1 MALGDDYVLLSDM
14 ENRLNLTRG
23 EDRTRLAEA
32 ISAASRGVDK
42 FCGRQFNLAAAPT
55 ARKYKPLGHTT
66 VHADDFVSITSLKT
80 DDSNIGTFGST
91 WSTVDYETSPLN
103 GVVDGEPGW
112 PFWRIAAVG
121 SRRFPCFRRAT
132 VEVTAVWGWAEVPA
146 PVKEATLIAAEEI
159 FKLRDT
165 PFGIGGYGDFGIVRV
180 RDNPFTARMLAKYQR
195 DPVLVA

>member
-14 ENRLNLTRG
+14 ENRLNLTRA

-32 ISAASRGVDK
+32 ITAASRGVDK

-55 ARKYKPLGHTT
+55 ARKYKPFSHAT
-66 VHADDFVSITSLKT
+66 VHVDDFVSITSLKT
-80 DDSNIGTFGST
+80 DDSNVGTFGST

-112 PFWRIAAVG
+112 PFWRIEAVG
-121 SRRFPCFRRAT
+121 SRCFPCFRRAT
-132 VEVTAVWGWAEVPA
+132 IEVTAVWGWAEIPA
-146 PVKEATLIAAEEI
+146 AVKEATLIAAEEI

-180 RDNPFTARMLAKYQR
+180 RDNPFTSRMLAKYQR
-195 DPVLVA
+195 NPVLVA